1 MKNRYIIGM
10 LGLCALA
17 MTSCQDTLDTHPT
30 EIYDEAVVW
39 GSRNTAQA
47 FINNTL
53 NNVIT
58 QCGYAGGGSCIDWEA
73 KTPNAM
79 RCSQVGE
86 GIDNFANELGINN
99 NSDFGANRFA
109 LLRQCNLIFKNLG
122 ASTAISEADKKPLL
136 AQAHLLRGMIF
147 FDQAKKMGRFVPV
160 TQVFDAKDSSAV
172 KLPMTKDIAESYK
185 YVISDLEAAA
195 ENMPERS
202 ALGLPT
208 KWSADVILSRACLQ
222 AYAYTKDA
230 TYLDKAIKA
239 AEDVVNKSGINLS
252 TSTGLFNETDATNPE
267 ILWAYYRLSSNT
279 TIGGLDEL
287 IRIYPNI
294 AAGDQDASKSPHKL
308 IDKSGRTFE
317 GWSIYF
323 PTQDLVDQ
331 FLVID
336 EKTGKALP
344 WDKTSQYLDNV
355 EVLDPNGVTTSGQV
369 DAYKRN
375 DGGERRIPTPQDLL
389 QTKEGYPVFKHYA
402 KVKQGVDRTI
412 SDIMYNKRDRR
423 FNTTVIHDGSSWCGE
438 KVETQLSG
446 NLSQGVRD
454 KEDGGWYNTTTGYY
468 WRKNSI
474 ETPEPRAY
482 YSCKVEYHY
491 NIARLAEAYLNLAEA
506 QLLKHNVSA
515 AVTALNKTRTIHGG
529 LPASTATSEQEAWQD
544 YIRERNCE
552 MTNEGGDIYFSYLRW
567 GMYGGHANHGRSAGD
582 VISDLD
588 RPTYKVE
595 ISRDRKS
602 VLIGQHTLLN
612 SATRSFTTRRYLLP
626 IAQGFLN
633 TRESYG
639 LDHKQNE
646 GW

>member
-1 MKNRYIIGM
+1 M

-58 QCGYAGGGSCIDWEA
+58 QCGYAGGGSCIAWEA
-73 KTPNAM
+73 RPPNAM

-122 ASTAISEADKKPLL
+122 ASTAISEVDKKPLL

-195 ENMPERS
+195 ENMPKRS

-208 KWSADVILSRACLQ
+208 KWSVDVILSRACLQ

-230 TYLDKAIKA
+230 SYLDKAIKA
-239 AEDVVNKSGINLS
+239 AEDVINNSGINLS
-252 TSTGLFNETDATNPE
+252 TSTGLFNETDATNSE

-279 TIGGLDEL
+279 TIGSLDEL

-294 AAGDQDASKSPHKL
+294 SAGDQNTSKSPNKL

-331 FLVID
+331 FLAID

-344 WDKTSQYLDNV
+344 WYETSQYLNNV

-369 DAYKRN
+369 DTYQRT

-389 QTKEGYPVFKHYA
+389 QTKEGYPVFKRYA

-412 SDIMYNKRDRR
+412 SDIMYNNRDRR
-423 FNTTVIHDGSSWCGE
+423 FNSTVIHDGSSWCGE
-438 KVETQLSG
+438 TVETQLAG

-482 YSCKVEYHY
+482 YNCKVEYHY

-567 GMYGGHANHGRSAGD
+567 GMYGGYANHGRSAGD
-582 VISDLD
+582 VIYDLD

-612 SATRSFTTRRYLLP
+612 SATRSFTARRYLLP

-639 LDHKQNE
+639 LDHAQNT

>member
-10 LGLCALA
+10 LSLCALA

-58 QCGYAGGGSCIDWEA
+58 QCGYAGGGSCIGWEA
-73 KTPNAM
+73 RTPNAM

-122 ASTAISEADKKPLL
+122 ASTAINEVDKKPLL

-195 ENMPERS
+195 ENMPKRS

-208 KWSADVILSRACLQ
+208 KWSVDVILSRACLQ

-230 TYLDKAIKA
+230 SYLDKAIKA
-239 AEDVVNKSGINLS
+239 AEDVINNSGINLS
-252 TSTGLFNETDATNPE
+252 TSTGLFNETDATNSE

-279 TIGGLDEL
+279 TIGSLDEL

-294 AAGDQDASKSPHKL
+294 SAGDQNTSKSPNKL

-331 FLVID
+331 FLAID

-344 WDKTSQYLDNV
+344 WYETSQYLNNV

-369 DAYKRN
+369 DTYQRT

-412 SDIMYNKRDRR
+412 SDIMYNNRDRR
-423 FNTTVIHDGSSWCGE
+423 FNSTVIHDGSSWCGE
-438 KVETQLSG
+438 TVETQLAG

-482 YSCKVEYHY
+482 YNCKVEYHY

-567 GMYGGHANHGRSAGD
+567 GMYGGYANHGRSAGD
-582 VISDLD
+582 VIYDLD

-612 SATRSFTTRRYLLP
+612 SATRSFTARRYLLP

-639 LDHKQNE
+639 LDHAQNT

>member
-122 ASTAISEADKKPLL
+122 ASTSISEADKKPLL

-279 TIGGLDEL
+279 TIGGLSEL

-294 AAGDQDASKSPHKL
+294 AAGDQAASKSPHKL

-344 WDKTSQYLDNV
+344 WY
-355 EVLDPNGVTTSGQV
+355 
-369 DAYKRN
+369 
-375 DGGERRIPTPQDLL
+375 
-389 QTKEGYPVFKHYA
+389 
-402 KVKQGVDRTI
+402 
-412 SDIMYNKRDRR
+412 
-423 FNTTVIHDGSSWCGE
+423 
-438 KVETQLSG
+438 
-446 NLSQGVRD
+446 
-454 KEDGGWYNTTTGYY
+454 
-468 WRKNSI
+468 
-474 ETPEPRAY
+474 EP
-482 YSCKVEYHY
+482 H
-491 NIARLAEAYLNLAEA
+491 NI
-506 QLLKHNVSA
+506 
-515 AVTALNKTRTIHGG
+515 
-529 LPASTATSEQEAWQD
+529 
-544 YIRERNCE
+544 
-552 MTNEGGDIYFSYLRW
+552 
-567 GMYGGHANHGRSAGD
+567 
-582 VISDLD
+582 
-588 RPTYKVE
+588 
-595 ISRDRKS
+595 
-602 VLIGQHTLLN
+602 
-612 SATRSFTTRRYLLP
+612 
-626 IAQGFLN
+626 
-633 TRESYG
+633 
-639 LDHKQNE
+639 
-646 GW
+646 